1 MENRDYFQ
9 NIIKHLKQFP
19 LLLILLG
26 QSLKHL
32 GKVWK
37 VLQINLKP
45 RRLLL
50 ARILLESFENFRTNP
65 YYEPLLWFMIWPS
78 IQCKCNANFLQKKA
92 KLVHIAQCGVIPYH

>member
-1 MENRDYFQ
+1 MRETRRRRKKEMENRDYFQ

-45 RRLLL
+45 GRLFL
-50 ARILLESFENFRTNP
+50 ACVR
-65 YYEPLLWFMIWPS
+65 S
-78 IQCKCNANFLQKKA
+78 IRKF
-92 KLVHIAQCGVIPYH
+92 